1 MAKQDLTLIYS
12 RTKSEAEIAIAQ
24 VRRKYNLPAYLMI
37 GILDGISSKL
47 KDEAIIELSQS
58 ADRYAEALQADF
70 EEMGEA
76 DVTTTNESDS

>member
-37 GILDGISSKL
+37 GILDGVTSKL

-58 ADRYAEALQADF
+58 SDRYAEALQAEV

-76 DVTTTNESDS
+76 DVTITDKSDA